1 MNIVRLAIKNFL
13 SISEVDIV
21 PGQVNQVIGGNN
33 AGKTTILKALEVAL
47 KGATD
52 GSMVKHGT
60 DGAEIILEFDNEM
73 TVRRRIKPDGK
84 TTLDVR
90 KGGFKADSPQAF
102 LNTLVDGLA
111 FNPLELLEPKRR
123 TEALLRAIDVK
134 LAQERLQ
141 ETIGTCPVPLPP
153 LNFEDH
159 GLKVA
164 EAARS
169 YFYARRTEANKVA
182 AGYEKEL
189 EVREA
194 ETPPLPEP
202 LPLQVSEAHILEG
215 ISKARAG
222 LDEEK
227 SKVLVLAERER
238 LVRIT
243 QQSFENKKLQ
253 LENLR
258 TQAEAIKAEMKELE
272 RLGSERASALKEVQ
286 PDQARIETLNAQ
298 VKEFQEQQLAQA
310 KLQGLREKHHG
321 LRELRERFN
330 QAQKF
335 ANGLDEAVRAL
346 GPAFQAKLVSEADL
360 PVKGLSYHEGQFYL
374 EGAAIDNLSS
384 SKALLLAVQVCRKLA
399 SQTKLVCI
407 DGAEL
412 LDQANYDVLRKAI
425 DGDGFTYFISKVGD
439 VFEGHNDAVVEMRG
453 GQMLGASQAHA

>member
-13 SISEVDIV
+13 SVSEVDLR
-21 PGQVNQVIGGNN
+21 PGKVNQVIGNNN

-47 KGATD
+47 KGNVD

-60 DGAEIILEFDNEM
+60 DGAELILEFDNEM
-73 TVRRRIKPDGK
+73 TVRRRIRPDGK
-84 TTLDVR
+84 HTVDVR
-90 KGGFKADSPQAF
+90 KGGFKADSPQTF

-123 TEALLRAIDVK
+123 TEVLLRAVDVK
-134 LAQERLQ
+134 LSLEKLQ
-141 ETIGTCPVPLPP
+141 EAVGACPVPLPP

-194 ETPPLPEP
+194 ETPPLPEGVREVP
-202 LPLQVSEAHILEG
+202 ESEILDG
-215 ISKARAG
+215 ITKARAG

-227 SKVLVLAERER
+227 TKVLLLSEREKT
-238 LVRIT
+238 VRQT
-243 QQSFENKKLQ
+243 QEAFERKKL
-253 LENLR
+253 EIDNLR
-258 TQAEAIKAEMKELE
+258 TRAEAIKAEMKALE
-272 RLGSERASALKEVQ
+272 EQGREQGNALMSVR
-286 PDQARIETLNAQ
+286 PDQVKIDTLTAKIKTLQ
-298 VKEFQEQQLAQA
+298 DVQLAQA
-310 KLQGLREKHHG
+310 KLQGVREKHKG
-321 LRELRERFN
+321 LKDLRERFN

-335 ANGLDEAVRAL
+335 AESLDGAVRAL
-346 GPAFQAKLVSEADL
+346 GPAFQAKLVAEADL

-374 EGAAIDNLSS
+374 DGASIDNLSS
-384 SKALLLAVQVCRKLA
+384 SKALILAVQVCRKLA
-399 SQTKLVCI
+399 SQTKLICI

-412 LDQANYDVLRKAI
+412 LDQRNYDVLRDSI
-425 DGDGFTYFISKVGD
+425 EGDGFTYFISKVGD
-439 VFEGHNDAVVEMRG
+439 VFEGHNDAIVEMHGGECRG
-453 GQMLGASQAHA
+453 MSPASA